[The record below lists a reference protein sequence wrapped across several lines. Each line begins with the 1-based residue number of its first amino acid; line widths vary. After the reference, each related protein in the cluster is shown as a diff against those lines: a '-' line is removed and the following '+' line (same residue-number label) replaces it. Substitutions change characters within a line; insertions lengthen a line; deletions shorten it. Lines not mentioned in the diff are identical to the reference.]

1 MKVDQALLDD
11 MRVALLAEFGA
22 CAIYRVLSR
31 TLRDAELATLL
42 AEYAREEEAQLVR
55 VRALLHSLG
64 AQPPLRSR
72 RRQVLAWCLAQS
84 TRCGGRALTL
94 RLCYESE
101 QQLARWYAGHG
112 AYLRRVG
119 LLHEALCAEE
129 LSLVK
134 QRHAGGLAAWVRR

>member
-1 MKVDQALLDD
+1 MTVDQALLED

-31 TLRDAELATLL
+31 TLKEAELATLL
-42 AEYAREEEAQLVR
+42 GEYAREEEVQVAGVR
-55 VRALLHSLG
+55 ELLRRLG
-64 AQPPLRSR
+64 AQSPVRSR
-72 RRQVLAWCLAQS
+72 RRQALAWCLAQS

-101 QQLARWYAGHG
+101 QQLARWYAGHA

-119 LLHEALCAEE
+119 LVHEALCAED
-129 LSLVK
+129 LALVK
-134 QRHAGGLAAWVRR
+134 QRHAGGLAAWVRL

>member
-1 MKVDQALLDD
+1 MRVDQALLDD
-11 MRVALLAEFGA
+11 MRMALLAEFGA
-22 CAIYRVLSR
+22 CAIYRVLAR
-31 TLRDAELATLL
+31 TLRDPELATLL
-42 AEYAREEEAQLVR
+42 AEYAREEDTQVVR
-55 VRALLHSLG
+55 VRALLQGLG

-84 TRCGGRALTL
+84 IRCGGRALTL

-101 QQLARWYAGHG
+101 QQLARWYAGHA